1 MYSFCFRDKTEK
13 LKISQALVDVT
24 LILYVN
30 YISETL
36 ITAGQTPYH
45 LEEKC
50 CGRATGDGL
59 HLEGSSAWRELDVV
73 LYPTMTCRG

>member
-1 MYSFCFRDKTEK
+1 M
-13 LKISQALVDVT
+13 DVT

-50 CGRATGDGL
+50 CGRATGDGGKL
-59 HLEGSSAWRELDVV
+59 SVEG
-73 LYPTMTCRG
+73 T